1 MFKNILVPQDGSKHS
16 RAALSYGIWLARKF
30 DAKVIGLYVID
41 VVAMEGPFLHD
52 LSGSLGF
59 EPFLNFSTKMREVLE
74 NKGQGILKE
83 FRETCEREKISY
95 DSVQD
100 FGIVANTICE
110 RAKLADLLIMGRRG
124 INIQFEYGL
133 LGSTTEGVVRKSS
146 KPVIIVPDEY
156 REFKKPLLAYD
167 GGFTSSKVLHSA
179 SEFAKS
185 LKLPL
190 TVLTVSKDGNGEAL
204 LKQVEE
210 YLKPYGIQPQFTSV
224 KGEAPQ
230 EIVRYYKENSHDMLF
245 MGVTSHSRI
254 VEMVLG
260 STTEYV
266 MRSVNGPVF
275 LER

>member
-16 RAALSYGIWLARKF
+16 KAALSYGIWLAGKF
-30 DAKVIGLYVID
+30 DAKVIGLYVVD

-59 EPFLNFSTKMREVLE
+59 EPFLNFSTKMREILE

-83 FRETCEREKISY
+83 FRETCEREKTTY
-95 DSVQD
+95 DGIQD
-100 FGIVANTICE
+100 FGIVTNTICE
-110 RAKLADLLIMGRRG
+110 RAKLADIVIMGRRG

-133 LGSTTEGVVRKSS
+133 LGSTTEGVIRKSS

-156 REFKKPLLAYD
+156 KELVKPLLAYD
-167 GGFTSSKVLHSA
+167 GGITSSRAMHSA
-179 SEFAKS
+179 AEFVKI
-185 LKLPL
+185 LQLPL
-190 TVLTVSKDGNGEAL
+190 TVLTVSRDGNGEAL
-204 LKQVEE
+204 LKEAKE
-210 YLKPYGIQPQFTSV
+210 YFKPYNIQPQFISV
-224 KGEAPQ
+224 KGDAPQ
-230 EIVRYYKENSHDMLF
+230 EIVRYYKENNHDMLF

-254 VEMVLG
+254 MEMVLG

>member
-1 MFKNILVPQDGSKHS
+1 MFKNILIPQDGSKHS
-16 RAALSYGIWLARKF
+16 RAALAYGTWLARKC
-30 DAKVIGLYVID
+30 DAKVIGLYVVD

-59 EPFLNFSTKMREVLE
+59 EPFLNFSTKMRDILE
-74 NKGQGILKE
+74 SKGQGILKE
-83 FRETCEREKISY
+83 FTENCQREGVVY

-110 RAKLADLLIMGRRG
+110 KAKLADMVIMGRRG

-133 LGSTTEGVVRKSS
+133 LGSTTEGVIRKCS
-146 KPVIIVPDEY
+146 KPVLIVSDEY
-156 REFKKPLLAYD
+156 KEVTKPLLAYD
-167 GGFTSSKVLHSA
+167 GSFTSSRAMHSA
-179 SEFAKS
+179 AEFVNT

-190 TVLTVSKDGNGEAL
+190 TVITVSKDGNGEAL
-204 LKQVEE
+204 LNDARE
-210 YLKPYGIQPQFTSV
+210 YFKPYDIQPQFV
-224 KGEAPQ
+224 LLKGHAPQ
-230 EIVRYYKENSHDMLF
+230 EIVKYYKEHDHDILF
-245 MGVTSHSRI
+245 MGITSHSRI

>member
-1 MFKNILVPQDGSKHS
+1 MFKNILIPQDGSKHS
-16 RAALSYGIWLARKF
+16 RAALSYGIWLAKKF
-30 DAKVIGLYVID
+30 DAKVIGLYVVD

-59 EPFLNFSTKMREVLE
+59 EPFLNFSTKMREILE

-83 FRETCEREKISY
+83 FAEICDREKIIY
-95 DSVQD
+95 DSIQD
-100 FGIVANTICE
+100 FGIVTNVICE
-110 RAKLADLLIMGRRG
+110 KAKTADIVIMGRRG

-133 LGSTTEGVVRKSS
+133 LGSTTEGVIRKSP

-156 REFKKPLLAYD
+156 KELSNPLLAYD
-167 GGFTSSKVLHSA
+167 GSFTASRAMHSA
-179 SEFAKS
+179 AEFVKTLS
-185 LKLPL
+185 LPL
-190 TVLTVSKDGNGEAL
+190 TVLTISRDKADEAV
-204 LKQVEE
+204 LKEAKE
-210 YLKPYGIQPQFTSV
+210 YFKPYNIQPNYVSI
-224 KGEAPQ
+224 KGDAHH
-230 EIVRYYKENSHDMLF
+230 EIVSYYKEKKHDILF

-266 MRSVNGPVF
+266 MRSINGPVF

>member
-1 MFKNILVPQDGSKHS
+1 MFKNILIPQDGSKHS
-16 RAALSYGIWLARKF
+16 RAALAYGTWLARKC
-30 DAKVIGLYVID
+30 DAKVIGLYVVD

-59 EPFLNFSTKMREVLE
+59 EPFLNFSTKMREILE
-74 NKGQGILKE
+74 SKGQGILKE
-83 FRETCEREKISY
+83 FTENCQREGVVY

-110 RAKLADLLIMGRRG
+110 KAKLADMVIMGRRG
-124 INIQFEYGL
+124 INIQFEYD
-133 LGSTTEGVVRKSS
+133 GSFKSS
-146 KPVIIVPDEY
+146 RAMP
-156 REFKKPLLAYD
+156 
-167 GGFTSSKVLHSA
+167 SA
-179 SEFAKS
+179 AECVNT

-190 TVLTVSKDGNGEAL
+190 TVITVSKDGNGEAL
-204 LKQVEE
+204 LNDARE
-210 YLKPYGIQPQFTSV
+210 YFKPYDIQPQFV
-224 KGEAPQ
+224 LLKGHAPQ
-230 EIVRYYKENSHDMLF
+230 EIVKYYKEHDHDILF
-245 MGVTSHSRI
+245 MGITSHSRI

>member
-16 RAALSYGIWLARKF
+16 RAALAYGIWLARNF
-30 DAKVIGLYVID
+30 DAEIIGLYVVD

-59 EPFLNFSTKMREVLE
+59 EPFLNFSTKMREILE
-74 NKGQGILKE
+74 NRGQAILKE
-83 FRETCEREKISY
+83 FKETCEREKIACNSI
-95 DSVQD
+95 QD

-110 RAKLADLLIMGRRG
+110 RAKLADIVIMGRRG

-133 LGSTTEGVVRKSS
+133 LGSTTEGVVRKST

-156 REFKKPLLAYD
+156 RELKKPLLTYD
-167 GGFTSSKVLHSA
+167 GGFTSSRAMHSA
-179 SEFAKS
+179 AEFAKI

-190 TVLTVSKDGNGEAL
+190 TVLTVSKEGNSETL
-204 LKQVEE
+204 LKEAKE
-210 YLKPYGIQPQFTSV
+210 YFKPYNIQPQFVSI
-224 KGEAPQ
+224 KGDAPH
-230 EIVRYYKENSHDMLF
+230 EIVKYYKENNHDLLF
-245 MGVTSHSRI
+245 MGTTSHSRF
-254 VEMVLG
+254 VELVLG

-266 MRSVNGPVF
+266 IRSISGPVF

>member
-1 MFKNILVPQDGSKHS
+1 MFKNILIPQDGSKHS
-16 RAALSYGIWLARKF
+16 RSALAYGIWLARKF
-30 DAKVIGLYVID
+30 DAKIMGLYVVD

-59 EPFLNFSTKMREVLE
+59 EPFLNFSTKMREILE
-74 NKGQGILKE
+74 TKGQGILNE
-83 FRETCEREKISY
+83 FKDTCERENVSY
-95 DSVQD
+95 DSVHD

-110 RAKLADLLIMGRRG
+110 RAKLADMIIMGRRG

-133 LGSTTEGVVRKSS
+133 LGSTTEGVIRKSS

-156 REFKKPLLAYD
+156 NELSKPLLAYD
-167 GGFTSSKVLHSA
+167 GSFTASKAMRSVA
-179 SEFAKS
+179 EFVKI

-190 TVLTVSKDGNGEAL
+190 TVLTVSRDKNGETL
-204 LKQVEE
+204 LKEAQD
-210 YLKPYGIQPQFTSV
+210 YFKPYNIQTQFV
-224 KGEAPQ
+224 LLKGDVPQ
-230 EIVRYYKENSHDMLF
+230 EIVRYYKEKKHDILF

-254 VEMVLG
+254 VEMVVG

>member
-1 MFKNILVPQDGSKHS
+1 MFKNILIPQDGSKHS
-16 RAALSYGIWLARKF
+16 RAALCFGIWLAKRF
-30 DAKVIGLYVID
+30 NAKIIGLYVVD

-59 EPFLNFSTKMREVLE
+59 EPFLNFSTKMREILE

-83 FRETCEREKISY
+83 FREACEKEKVVY
-95 DSVQD
+95 DSAQD
-100 FGIVANTICE
+100 FGIVTNAICE
-110 RAKLADLLIMGRRG
+110 KAKTADIIIMGRRG

-133 LGSTTEGVVRKSS
+133 LGSTTEGVIRKSP

-156 REFKKPLLAYD
+156 KKPSKPLLAYD
-167 GGFTSSKVLHSA
+167 GGVTSSRAMHSA
-179 SEFAKS
+179 AEIVKT

-190 TVLTVSKDGNGEAL
+190 TVLTVSKDKNGEML
-204 LKQVEE
+204 LKEAE
-210 YLKPYGIQPQFTSV
+210 GYFKPYNIQHQFISL
-224 KGEAPQ
+224 KGDAPQ
-230 EIVRYYKENSHDMLF
+230 EIVKYYKENNHDILF

-254 VEMVLG
+254 VELVLG